1 MSLKNYC
8 HNQNYMI
15 YYNKFNNI
23 NRWLRVVVITTN
35 SQRVAGGVIAII
47 QVIVNGL
54 MRATR
59 KLSKWVVV
67 DG

>member
-1 MSLKNYC
+1 
-8 HNQNYMI
+8 MI
-15 YYNKFNNI
+15 YYDKFNNI

-35 SQRVAGGVIAII
+35 LQRVAGGGIAII

>member
-1 MSLKNYC
+1 
-8 HNQNYMI
+8 MI
-15 YYNKFNNI
+15 YYNKINI
-23 NRWLRVVVITTN
+23 TNRWLRVVVIMSN
-35 SQRVAGGVIAII
+35 SKRVAGGVIAII

-59 KLSKWVVV
+59 KLSMWVVV

>member
-1 MSLKNYC
+1 
-8 HNQNYMI
+8 MI
-15 YYNKFNNI
+15 YYKKLDYI
-23 NRWLRVVVITTN
+23 NRWLRIVIITEN
-35 SQRVAGGVIAII
+35 LKRVAGGVIAII